1 MTPPKIRLWD
11 GAGLGVII
19 SSPTGVL
26 YSNQTG
32 GFSCLHPE
40 LEGAY
45 IPLNTDAGE
54 KLYTYFEGPK
64 HRGTGATDGLD
75 AEDAAFIEMLLAERH
90 LSAFIALDRSRLK
103 ESHEAWVWALVTGDG
118 GDGVQTALFAGFG
131 PYPRVAVLTW
141 ENTD

>member
-54 KLYTYFEGPK
+54 KLYAVRSGST
-64 HRGTGATDGLD
+64 
-75 AEDAAFIEMLLAERH
+75 LAE
-90 LSAFIALDRSRLK
+90 IGAL
-103 ESHEAWVWALVTGDG
+103 A
-118 GDGVQTALFAGFG
+118 
-131 PYPRVAVLTW
+131 
-141 ENTD
+141 